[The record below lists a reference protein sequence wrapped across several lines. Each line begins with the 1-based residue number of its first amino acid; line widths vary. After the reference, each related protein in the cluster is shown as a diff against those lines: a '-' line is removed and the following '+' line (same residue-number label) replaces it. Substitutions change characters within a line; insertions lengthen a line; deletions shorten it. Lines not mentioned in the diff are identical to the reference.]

1 MEQKNILIC
10 LNILDIGGVET
21 AAVNQIMEL
30 RRRGYNVIVLA
41 KTGIYTKKIVDIGA
55 IFIDFDFEVVDR
67 I

>member
-1 MEQKNILIC
+1 MKNILVC

-30 RRRGYNVIVLA
+30 KRRGYNVVVLA
-41 KTGIYTKKIVDIGA
+41 KKGLYTKEVVDIGA
-55 IFIDFDFEVVDR
+55 VFIEFDFEVVDR

>member
-1 MEQKNILIC
+1 MKNILVC

-30 RRRGYNVIVLA
+30 KRRGHNVVVLA
-41 KTGIYTKKIVDIGA
+41 KKGLYAKEVVDIGA
-55 IFIDFDFEVVDR
+55 IFIEFDFEVVDR